1 MKILIPVDG
10 SKHALKALDYLI
22 EMMREWKDAP
32 RVHLLNVQRPI
43 TTGDS
48 KRFVKKKTLEEFY
61 QEESERAMKDAHERL
76 YQAAIDHSQH
86 TRVGRPAD
94 AIAEYVKDKGC
105 DQIIMATRGR
115 GDVPSLLLGSTARK
129 VVSLVK
135 VPVTL
140 VK

>member
-10 SKHALKALDYLI
+10 SRHALKALDFLI
-22 EMMREWKDAP
+22 ERMREWKDAP

-43 TTGDS
+43 TIGDT
-48 KRFVKKKTLEEFY
+48 KKFVKKKSLEEFY
-61 QEESERAMKDAHERL
+61 QEESERAMKAAHELL
-76 YQAAIDHSQH
+76 YQASIDHSQH

-94 AIAEYVKDKGC
+94 AIAEYVKEKGC